1 MIEID
6 SKELE
11 GWKKALAESGIKYD
25 TDEEYEEAFF
35 NLTGF
40 FETLIE
46 MDKQQKES
54 KNTKLPESKK
64 RFHKSSED

>member
-1 MIEID
+1 M
-6 SKELE
+6 SKKELE
-11 GWKKALAESGIKYD
+11 EWEKALAESDIKYD
-25 TDEEYEEAFF
+25 TDEEYEEALF

-64 RFHKSSED
+64 EIS

>member
-25 TDEEYEEAFF
+25 TDEEYEEALF
-35 NLTGF
+35 NLTGY

-46 MDKQQKES
+46 MDKQAKEAKKAKKS
-54 KNTKLPESKK
+54 GKNV
-64 RFHKSSED
+64 KS

>member
-25 TDEEYEEAFF
+25 TDEEYEEALF
-35 NLTGF
+35 NITGF

-46 MDKQQKES
+46 MDQQLKD
-54 KNTKLPESKK
+54 TDKLK
-64 RFHKSSED
+64 RKDKST

>member
-1 MIEID
+1 MTKTT

-11 GWKKALAESGIKYD
+11 RWKEHLAESGIKYD
-25 TDEEYEEAFF
+25 TDEEYEEALF

-46 MDKQQKES
+46 MDMQQK
-54 KNTKLPESKK
+54 TSKK
-64 RFHKSSED
+64 LKNDAS